1 MPFPTLPQNQ
11 NYPLDYHKKVV
22 SSQQKHFQ
30 IIKIMAQNK
39 TNNQFSIFGCGYR
52 NPKGQA
58 VLAVKPEG
66 ATDIAHVYQFIISDQ
81 AKAATNRLREMAEQS
96 ATREELS
103 DYKKL
108 NFRIATFSGTF
119 SYRNAKSLTERS
131 PYLVI
136 DVDDLESEAEARLLM
151 QRFISDPYVETELCF
166 LSPKGR
172 GVKWVISL
180 PEWWQNLDFRLQF
193 EAARQHVIFNYG
205 IPVDTSGSD
214 VCRACFLPCDPQ
226 CYVNPKH
233 MSDK

>member
-233 MSDK
+233 KSNQ

>member
-1 MPFPTLPQNQ
+1 MPFPTLSQNQ

-22 SSQQKHFQ
+22 SSHQKHFQ

-233 MSDK
+233 MSNK

>member
-233 MSDK
+233 MSNK

>member
-1 MPFPTLPQNQ
+1 MTQ
-11 NYPLDYHKKVV
+11 D
-22 SSQQKHFQ
+22 
-30 IIKIMAQNK
+30 K

-66 ATDIAHVYQFIISDQ
+66 ATDIAHVYQLIISDQ
-81 AKAATNRLREMAEQS
+81 AKAATNRLREMAAQS

-131 PYLVI
+131 SYLVI
-136 DVDDLESEAEARLLM
+136 DVDDLESEAEARQLM
-151 QRFISDPYVETELCF
+151 QRLISDPYVETELCF

-180 PEWWQNLDFRLQF
+180 PEWWQNLDFKLQF

-233 MSDK
+233 MSNK

>member
-1 MPFPTLPQNQ
+1 MTQ
-11 NYPLDYHKKVV
+11 D
-22 SSQQKHFQ
+22 
-30 IIKIMAQNK
+30 K

-66 ATDIAHVYQFIISDQ
+66 ATDIAHMYQFIISDQ
-81 AKAATNRLREMAEQS
+81 AKAATNRLREMAAQS

-136 DVDDLESEAEARLLM
+136 DVDDLESEAEARQLM
-151 QRFISDPYVETELCF
+151 QRLISDPYVETELCF

-180 PEWWQNLDFRLQF
+180 PEWWQDLDFKLQF

-214 VCRACFLPCDPQ
+214 VCRACFLPYDPQ

-233 MSDK
+233 LSNK

>member
-81 AKAATNRLREMAEQS
+81 AKAATNRLREMSEQS

-233 MSDK
+233 MSNK

>member
-1 MPFPTLPQNQ
+1 MTQ
-11 NYPLDYHKKVV
+11 D
-22 SSQQKHFQ
+22 
-30 IIKIMAQNK
+30 K

-66 ATDIAHVYQFIISDQ
+66 ATDIAHVYHFIISDQ
-81 AKAATNRLREMAEQS
+81 ARAATNLLREMAEQG

-180 PEWWQNLDFRLQF
+180 PEWWQNLDFKLQF

-233 MSDK
+233 MSNK

>member
-1 MPFPTLPQNQ
+1 MPFPTRPQNQ

-233 MSDK
+233 MSNK

>member
-193 EAARQHVIFNYG
+193 EAARQYVIFNYG

>member
-30 IIKIMAQNK
+30 IIKIMAQHK
-39 TNNQFSIFGCGYR
+39 THNQISIFGCGYR

-233 MSDK
+233 MSNK

>member
-1 MPFPTLPQNQ
+1 MPFPTLSQNQ

-233 MSDK
+233 MSNK

>member
-30 IIKIMAQNK
+30 IIKIMTQDK

-81 AKAATNRLREMAEQS
+81 AKAATNRLREMAAQS

-136 DVDDLESEAEARLLM
+136 DVDDLESEAEARQLM
-151 QRFISDPYVETELCF
+151 QRLISDPYVETELCF

-180 PEWWQNLDFRLQF
+180 PEWWQNLDFKLQF

-214 VCRACFLPCDPQ
+214 VCRACFLSCDPQ

-233 MSDK
+233 MSNK

>member
-1 MPFPTLPQNQ
+1 MPFPTLSQNQ

-66 ATDIAHVYQFIISDQ
+66 ATDIAHVYKFIISDQ

-233 MSDK
+233 MSNK

>member
-30 IIKIMAQNK
+30 IITIMTQNK

-81 AKAATNRLREMAEQS
+81 AKAATNRLREMAGQS

-136 DVDDLESEAEARLLM
+136 DVDDLESEAEARQLM
-151 QRFISDPYVETELCF
+151 QRLISDPYVETELCF

-172 GVKWVISL
+172 GVKWIISL
-180 PEWWQNLDFRLQF
+180 PEWWHNLDFKLQF

-233 MSDK
+233 MSNK

>member
-1 MPFPTLPQNQ
+1 MTQ
-11 NYPLDYHKKVV
+11 D
-22 SSQQKHFQ
+22 
-30 IIKIMAQNK
+30 K

-81 AKAATNRLREMAEQS
+81 AKAATNRLREMAAQS

-131 PYLVI
+131 SYLVI
-136 DVDDLESEAEARLLM
+136 DVDDLESEAEARQLM
-151 QRFISDPYVETELCF
+151 QRLISDPYVETELCF

-180 PEWWQNLDFRLQF
+180 PEWWQNLDFKLQF

-233 MSDK
+233 MSNK

>member
-193 EAARQHVIFNYG
+193 EAARQYVIFNYG

-233 MSDK
+233 MSNK

>member
-1 MPFPTLPQNQ
+1 MPFPTRPQNQ

-136 DVDDLESEAEARLLM
+136 DVDDLESEAEARLLI

-233 MSDK
+233 MSNK